1 MNWVDFSIGVLAV
14 LFFITGI
21 RMGFI
26 REVTGLIGFVLAFVL
41 AVAGTPIWA
50 DSMVDMLNFP
60 PSVAK
65 VSAFILIFALVYL
78 LCKAGG
84 KFLFKFIRHSP
95 LDLLDRLGGSIIGLL
110 KGALVISLVLVLLG
124 ILPLPD
130 VISEEINSSQLAY
143 PLRTFAPASYD
154 FLKEAFPQLRSLGE
168 IVGQSV
174 EDGVARG
181 KEIIKEESSQMV
193 DKVQKARATR
203 EDGKES
209 AEPSQ
214 SGDNSAEEK

>member
-110 KGALVISLVLVLLG
+110 KGALVIFAAFCLMYLFVSGKYPELTG
-124 ILPLPD
+124 TYLPLAA
-130 VISEEINSSQLAY
+130 VISFY
-143 PLRTFAPASYD
+143 FGT
-154 FLKEAFPQLRSLGE
+154 RS
-168 IVGQSV
+168 
-174 EDGVARG
+174 
-181 KEIIKEESSQMV
+181 
-193 DKVQKARATR
+193 
-203 EDGKES
+203 
-209 AEPSQ
+209 
-214 SGDNSAEEK
+214 